1 VPKGRPTT
9 VRSPTGALHPN
20 AAAGPSTSIAS
31 PQATPASLSPVLVG
45 NSPRVSPTRGT
56 ITVDQELFDQL
67 LENHKLEIIGYIED
81 QEDRMQQTISN
92 ELQDNWSN
100 LESMFKRAVADG
112 ISTALPKMMEDL
124 QKHLDKKIDTGLNAH
139 MDTIQGSMT
148 RGIEASLKEEMSKSL
163 HDKLQRNNDELA
175 LKLAEKQK
183 EEDSGLQ
190 KIQRVL
196 SLKVNNVG
204 LRVKSQKV
212 FTAQVFNK
220 VQNISRRHQRVGEA
234 IESVL
239 RPLRTK
245 IDEMHKE
252 LPRLDLIRIDTTHIL
267 DHIKDLHP
275 TLQLRG
281 EAQVVEVCLFRNF
294 M

>member
-1 VPKGRPTT
+1 
-9 VRSPTGALHPN
+9 
-20 AAAGPSTSIAS
+20 
-31 PQATPASLSPVLVG
+31 VLVG

-124 QKHLDKKIDTGLNAH
+124 QKHLDKKIDTGLNAR
-139 MDTIQGSMT
+139 MDTIRGSMT

-163 HDKLQRNNDELA
+163 RDELQRNNDELA

-190 KIQRVL
+190 KIRRVL

-220 VQNISRRHQRVGEA
+220 VQNISRRHQRVSEA

-252 LPRLDLIRIDTTHIL
+252 LPCLDLI
-267 DHIKDLHP
+267 
-275 TLQLRG
+275 
-281 EAQVVEVCLFRNF
+281 
-294 M
+294 